1 MTVVV
6 AVILA
11 WIRDIELQKKIL
23 VVVDLVPIFPPFVP
37 RNCPMGRN
45 ESELESVILWL
56 TMEWF
61 HGQFS
66 CSDSHSP
73 YRSSLSPALVIAVV
87 INSQTSDWSY
97 ICALACKICNKFNT
111 KGATVFCLVIFL
123 FSLQCHCDEEI
134 LWGWFPL
141 VTEIDA
147 RVDVMAKIFP
157 KCKCICTDFEYD
169 CLNIEMYLFKL

>member
-97 ICALACKICNKFNT
+97 ICALACKICNTFHT
-111 KGATVFCLVIFL
+111 KMCHSLL
-123 FSLQCHCDEEI
+123 FSCFLIFTAMPLRWRDLVRVVPACDGDWCRSGCSSNV
-134 LWGWFPL
+134 LSRL
-141 VTEIDA
+141 
-147 RVDVMAKIFP
+147 
-157 KCKCICTDFEYD
+157 
-169 CLNIEMYLFKL
+169 